1 MMVNVGSFDA
11 KTHLPALLK
20 RVSQGETVQ
29 ITRRGVPV
37 AKLVP
42 VERDAVHD
50 PQEAARRIRESR
62 RGIRLQGLDVRDLIR
77 EGRHF

>member
-1 MMVNVGSFDA
+1 MVNVGSFEA

-29 ITRRGVPV
+29 ITRRGIPV

-42 VERDAVHD
+42 VEGEGSRN
-50 PQEAARRIRESR
+50 PREAGRRIRELR
-62 RGIRLQGLDVRDLIR
+62 RGLSLGKLTIRELIR
-77 EGRHF
+77 EGRRF